1 MRGSPGGRKWE
12 SLMIEISYHTWNV
25 SWTLS
30 LPDVVKVTDAF
41 IVVVTII
48 VSV

>member
-12 SLMIEISYHTWNV
+12 SLTIKLSYHTWNV
-25 SWTLS
+25 SWTLGS
-30 LPDVVKVTDAF
+30 PDVVKVTDAV
-41 IVVVTII
+41 IVVITII